1 MNANSLDSE
10 LSEYM
15 MKDHQTA
22 ASALDN
28 DLDSYMAEKPE
39 ETTW

>member
-1 MNANSLDSE
+1 
-10 LSEYM
+10 M
-15 MKDHQTA
+15 MKDRQTA